1 MEGEL
6 TRFFNTLLT
15 EPIPSCMTTIYQ
27 VTKHILSLLT
37 NENNASLMQP
47 ITMNEFEA
55 VVNHMVEEK
64 ALGHN
69 GFTIKIFHHY
79 QDLLKDEVHELV
91 EES

>member
-6 TRFFNTLLT
+6 TRFFNTLT
-15 EPIPSCMTTIYQ
+15 KPITSCVTTIYQ

-37 NENNASLMQP
+37 DEHNASLMQR
-47 ITMNEFEA
+47 ITMKEFEA
-55 VVNHMVEEK
+55 VVNHMAEEK

-69 GFTIKIFHHY
+69 GFTIKFFHHY
-79 QDLLKDEVHELV
+79 WDLLKDEVHELV